1 MATICVAENI
11 EYRLLCFSQELKKFH
26 GNIMSCKKK
35 SALELNIRAH
45 NKVAKKYER
54 IHGEIY
60 NDVEQARLR
69 ESLAAALSY
78 VNTENIIKNVLDF
91 GCGAG
96 NLTKHLAALG
106 CGVIASDVSQGFLD
120 LVDSRTYATSVKTV
134 RLNGVDLSNIPND
147 SVDMVATYSV
157 LHHVPD
163 YLAIL
168 KEFMR
173 VLKSGG
179 VIYIDHELSE
189 NAWQKDSRLKAFE
202 LEMRVKSIPE
212 YGKYLVFTNYVDW
225 VIRRFFN
232 PRYRREG
239 DIHVFE
245 DDHIEWEK
253 VSRTLV
259 EAGGEVLLEKDYLL
273 FKRNYDFSVYNSHM
287 DKIGD
292 MHFLVA
298 RKR

>member
-1 MATICVAENI
+1 MIGFKKYSPLESNI
-11 EYRLLCFSQELKKFH
+11 L
-26 GNIMSCKKK
+26 
-35 SALELNIRAH
+35 AH
-45 NKVAKKYER
+45 NKVAKRYER

-69 ESLAAALSY
+69 ESLTTALSF
-78 VNTENIIKNVLDF
+78 VNTGNNIKNALDF

-106 CGVIASDVSQGFLD
+106 CEVIASDVSQGFLD
-120 LVDSRTYATSVKTV
+120 LVASRTYATPVKTV

-179 VIYIDHELSE
+179 VVYIDHELSE
-189 NAWQKDSRLKAFE
+189 NAWQKDSGLKAFE
-202 LEMRVKSIPE
+202 LEMKGKSIPE
-212 YGKYLVFTNYVDW
+212 PRKYFVFTNYVDW
-225 VIRRFFN
+225 VIRRFIN

-245 DDHIEWEK
+245 DDHIEWQK
-253 VSRTLV
+253 VAGTLV
-259 EAGGEVLLEKDYLL
+259 EAGGEILLEKDYLL
-273 FKRNYDFSVYNSHM
+273 FKRNYDVATYDAYKN
-287 DKIGD
+287 ITGD
-292 MHFLVA
+292 MHFIVA

>member
-1 MATICVAENI
+1 MD
-11 EYRLLCFSQELKKFH
+11 
-26 GNIMSCKKK
+26 CK
-35 SALELNIRAH
+35 SDPALELNIRAH

-69 ESLAAALSY
+69 ERLTTALSY
-78 VNTENIIKNVLDF
+78 VNTENDIKIVLDF

-106 CGVIASDVSQGFLD
+106 CEVIASDVSQGFLD
-120 LVDSRTYATSVKTV
+120 LVASRIYPTPVKTI
-134 RLNGVDLSNIPND
+134 RLNGVDFSNIPND

-179 VIYIDHELSE
+179 VIYIDHEHSE
-189 NAWQKDSRLKAFE
+189 NVWQNADGFKVFE
-202 LEMRVKSIPE
+202 LEMKAKSIPE
-212 YGKYLVFTNYVDW
+212 LGKYFVLTNYVDW
-225 VIRRFFN
+225 AIRKFIN

-245 DDHIEWEK
+245 DDHIEWQK
-253 VSRTLV
+253 VADTLIG
-259 EAGGEVLLEKDYLL
+259 AGGEVLLEKDYLL
-273 FKRNYDFSVYNSHM
+273 FKRNYNVAVYDAYKNNIS
-287 DKIGD
+287 D

>member
-1 MATICVAENI
+1 MIGFKEI
-11 EYRLLCFSQELKKFH
+11 SP
-26 GNIMSCKKK
+26 
-35 SALELNIRAH
+35 LESNIRAH

-60 NDVEQARLR
+60 NDVEQARLH
-69 ESLAAALSY
+69 ESLTTALSY
-78 VNTENIIKNVLDF
+78 VNTGNIIKCALDF

-96 NLTKHLAALG
+96 NLTKHLTSLG
-106 CGVIASDVSQGFLD
+106 CEVIASDVSQGFLD
-120 LVDSRTYATSVKTV
+120 LVASRTYATSVKTV
-134 RLNGVDLSNIPND
+134 RLNGVDLSNIQND

-163 YLAIL
+163 YLAII

-179 VIYIDHELSE
+179 VIYIDHELSKNFWE
-189 NAWQKDSRLKAFE
+189 KDSSLKAFE
-202 LEMRVKSIPE
+202 LEMKGKSIPE
-212 YGKYLVFTNYVDW
+212 LGKYFVLTNYIDW
-225 VIRRFFN
+225 AIRKFSN

-245 DDHIEWEK
+245 DDHIEWAK
-253 VSRTLV
+253 IASTLI

-273 FKRNYDFSVYNSHM
+273 FKRNYDVSVYNAY
-287 DKIGD
+287 KNIVGD
-292 MHFLVA
+292 MHFMIV

>member
-1 MATICVAENI
+1 MIG
-11 EYRLLCFSQELKKFH
+11 LKKNSPLES
-26 GNIMSCKKK
+26 NI
-35 SALELNIRAH
+35 LAH

-69 ESLAAALSY
+69 ESLATALSNI
-78 VNTENIIKNVLDF
+78 NTGNSIKTVIDF

-96 NLTKHLAALG
+96 NLTRHLTSLG
-106 CGVIASDVSQGFLD
+106 CAVIASDVSQGFLD
-120 LVDSRTYATSVKTV
+120 LVASRTYVAPVKTV

-163 YLAIL
+163 YLGIL

-179 VIYIDHELSE
+179 VIYIDHEHSE
-189 NAWQKDSRLKAFE
+189 NAWAKDSGLKAFE
-202 LEMRVKSIPE
+202 LEMKGRSIPE
-212 YGKYLVFTNYVDW
+212 PGKYFMFTNYVDW
-225 VIRRFFN
+225 AIRKFIN

-245 DDHIEWEK
+245 DDHVEWKK
-253 VSRTLV
+253 VASTLV
-259 EAGGEVLLEKDYLL
+259 EAGGEILLEKDYLL
-273 FKRNYDFSVYNSHM
+273 FKRNYDVSVFNAYMN
-287 DKIGD
+287 KIDD

>member
-1 MATICVAENI
+1 MMD
-11 EYRLLCFSQELKKFH
+11 FKKY
-26 GNIMSCKKK
+26 SP
-35 SALELNIRAH
+35 LESNIRAH
-45 NKVAKKYER
+45 NKVAKRYER

-69 ESLAAALSY
+69 KSLATALSY

-106 CGVIASDVSQGFLD
+106 CEVVASDVSQGFLD
-120 LVDSRTYATSVKTV
+120 LVDSRTYATPVKTV
-134 RLNGVDLSNIPND
+134 HLNGVDLSNIPND

-189 NAWQKDSRLKAFE
+189 NAWQNDGGLNAFE
-202 LEMRVKSIPE
+202 LEMKAKSIPE
-212 YGKYLVFTNYVDW
+212 LGKYFVLTNYVDW
-225 VIRRFFN
+225 VIRRFIN

-245 DDHIEWEK
+245 DDHIEWQK
-253 VSRTLV
+253 VASTLV

-273 FKRNYDFSVYNSHM
+273 FKRNYDVSVYNSYM
-287 DKIGD
+287 NKIGD

>member
-1 MATICVAENI
+1 MV
-11 EYRLLCFSQELKKFH
+11 
-26 GNIMSCKKK
+26 CKKID
-35 SALELNIRAH
+35 ALELNIRAH

-69 ESLAAALSY
+69 ESLRTALSF
-78 VNTENIIKNVLDF
+78 VNTENNIKKALDF

-96 NLTKHLAALG
+96 NLTKHLAALE
-106 CGVIASDVSQGFLD
+106 CEVIASDVSQGFLD
-120 LVDSRTYATSVKTV
+120 LVASRTYATPVKTV
-134 RLNGVDLSNIPND
+134 RLNGVDLSNIPNN

-179 VIYIDHELSE
+179 VLYIDHELSE
-189 NAWQKDSRLKAFE
+189 NAWRNNSELKKFE
-202 LEMRVKSIPE
+202 LVMKGKSIPV
-212 YGKYLVFTNYVDW
+212 YGKYFVFTNYVDW
-225 VIRRFFN
+225 LIRKFIN

-245 DDHIEWEK
+245 DDHIEWQK
-253 VSRTLV
+253 VAGTLV

-273 FKRNYDFSVYNSHM
+273 FKRNYDVSVYNSFM
-287 DKIGD
+287 NKIGD